1 MERYVIDKYT
11 FRVSRFLAG
20 VISAILFGII
30 FGIIYTIAVVIN
42 PFIYINFLL
51 AFIAGVLLVMSVNN
65 IQRFFGTTS
74 LLSAFFN
81 GILSFVIFLWVYYSG
96 WLMVEGYEPWAS
108 WAQIRT
114 TDDAVRILQVPLS
127 EPFRFSF

>member
-20 VISAILFGII
+20 VIFAILFGII
-30 FGIIYTIAVVIN
+30 FGIIYTIAVVVN

-96 WLMVEGYEPWAS
+96 
-108 WAQIRT
+108 
-114 TDDAVRILQVPLS
+114 
-127 EPFRFSF
+127 